1 MPAILERLVRQLR
14 ANGHS
19 RASAYAI
26 ATSALQKSGNLK
38 PGSREA
44 TEKGKRRGKMTP
56 AQRAIDRA
64 KRRRPGHYKYN
75 PHNNSAVK
83 GEINPD
89 VKKRS

>member
-1 MPAILERLVRQLR
+1 MPAILDRLVRQLR

-44 TEKGKRRGKMTP
+44 TTQGKKRGKMTP
-56 AQRAIDRA
+56 AQRALDRA
-64 KRRRPGHYKYN
+64 KRRKPGHYKYN

-83 GEINPD
+83 GKINPE
-89 VKKRS
+89 VQKRA